1 MLHLAMDLGRASAER
16 AIAERAEREGAGAV
30 APAES
35 ASPPADK
42 PGKAIARS
50 LAPADCASQLAR
62 RGTRS
67 MAIKAARP
75 QEAIQAVHVDLH
87 LPVQPSCAGGGGSK
101 PSDASDD
108 GKADEECG
116 AVERDAT
123 DFDVIEGNDYDLDGD
138 DTNERDAIGLS
149 GHPDEEEDKNEE
161 KDEEEDFEESQCA
174 S

>member
-1 MLHLAMDLGRASAER
+1 MRLHRPRALAHLPTSRAKLSR
-16 AIAERAEREGAGAV
+16 VHWHPRIVRRSSLGAGLV
-30 APAES
+30 RWQPRLRGRTRPS
-35 ASPPADK
+35 KLCTWTFICLCSP
-42 PGKAIARS
+42 
-50 LAPADCASQLAR
+50 LAL
-62 RGTRS
+62 
-67 MAIKAARP
+67 
-75 QEAIQAVHVDLH
+75 E
-87 LPVQPSCAGGGGSK
+87 GGGSK

-108 GKADEECG
+108 GKADEGCG